1 MDSSNSNFGLDVG
14 KIYFRYL
21 IVWKTLF
28 LIMIKYIYNHK
39 VYFTRI
45 VKAIECFLTV
55 KNKWEFPTGHDGV
68 GFMGSFCI
76 TPFTANPLMKV
87 FFSK

>member
-68 GFMGSFCI
+68 GFIGFILYYSI
-76 TPFTANPLMKV
+76 HSQSLNEG